1 MKAMCSQDM
10 RDVPFCLVIN
20 GSLINGSTSM
30 DKNSEGLASLK
41 TSLRWINQV
50 IIATSSESIRCKIKN
65 GKNCFD
71 FTKI

>member
-1 MKAMCSQDM
+1 
-10 RDVPFCLVIN
+10 
-20 GSLINGSTSM
+20 M